1 MMPISNGKHRPNR
14 REKLY
19 RNHSRT
25 YIEQDG
31 GDQPYDIYNRGSGI
45 SRKRSLVLF
54 LQYENTSSK
63 YLYRVSVT
71 DARVLISVARLRV
84 RTVIIISRY
93 SSEGLI
99 TKAVPFGGSVLNR
112 QRYSKGMPLG
122 VVSIPFIHR
131 V

>member
-1 MMPISNGKHRPNR
+1 M
-14 REKLY
+14 
-19 RNHSRT
+19 
-25 YIEQDG
+25 
-31 GDQPYDIYNRGSGI
+31 
-45 SRKRSLVLF
+45 
-54 LQYENTSSK
+54 QYENTSSK